1 MYNPRAR
8 VGSQGFAMWVFE
20 DAWMVNPHLPITHT
34 RKRCSRSQAQALA
47 PPPRRRHRRAHGPP
61 QAALNDHRGPP
72 PLRFRREVCGQGGPL
87 VSLGN
92 TCWYTTTGY
101 VRRFQMA
108 PRNCGATELD
118 LAAGGAGKMPESA
131 AFSAL
136 GLLIIIGL
144 GWRRRQAAPACSPQV
159 RWPGSSSCR
168 VRGDTSRSRRPSS
181 SSMGLAST

>member
-1 MYNPRAR
+1 
-8 VGSQGFAMWVFE
+8 MWVFE

-61 QAALNDHRGPP
+61 QAALNDHHGPP

-92 TCWYTTTGY
+92 TCWYTTIGY

-108 PRNCGATELD
+108 PRNSGSTELD

-136 GLLIIIGL
+136 GLLIIIGSPL
-144 GWRRRQAAPACSPQV
+144 MPGKSWLFCLDVASCCFVLVGLCVGAAPGRP
-159 RWPGSSSCR
+159 P
-168 VRGDTSRSRRPSS
+168 RGRDGPLSNKF
-181 SSMGLAST
+181 A